1 MSLSLSKTK
10 WICLKIK
17 RFSQKSSSRTK
28 KAMLVV
34 DSKDFEGRMQPQF
47 YAEAQNTCKSVSTT
61 SDKQVVLGKDI
72 GAGIA
77 QW

>member
-1 MSLSLSKTK
+1 M
-10 WICLKIK
+10 
-17 RFSQKSSSRTK
+17 
-28 KAMLVV
+28 V

-47 YAEAQNTCKSVSTT
+47 YAEAKNTCKSVSTT
-61 SDKQVVLGKDI
+61 LDEQVVLSKNI